1 VVSSGGVIRIRGGT
15 GVERCPVLG
24 DLARGQA
31 RLGRAEGPR
40 TPARPPERAELLR
53 REVHRCDP
61 QEVVDGILGHCDVD
75 AARRKA
81 VRHDGSGLDETLE
94 AEAPE
99 PHAGVDVLPAVSGEA
114 PIKAAGSGGI
124 A

>member
-1 VVSSGGVIRIRGGT
+1 M
-15 GVERCPVLG
+15 L
-24 DLARGQA
+24 
-31 RLGRAEGPR
+31 
-40 TPARPPERAELLR
+40 
-53 REVHRCDP
+53 
-61 QEVVDGILGHCDVD
+61 
-75 AARRKA
+75 ARRKA